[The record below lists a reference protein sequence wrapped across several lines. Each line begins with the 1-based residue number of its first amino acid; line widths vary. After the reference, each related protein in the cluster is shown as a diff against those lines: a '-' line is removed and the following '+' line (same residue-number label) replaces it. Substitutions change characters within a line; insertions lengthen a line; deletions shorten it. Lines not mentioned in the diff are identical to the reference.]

1 MNLEDIIMMVCIAGL
16 SFQMGMLFESINSFK
31 KRAEEFKDA

>member
-1 MNLEDIIMMVCIAGL
+1 MTLNEVIMVVCIAGL

-31 KRAEEFKDA
+31 KRAKEFAGE

>member
-1 MNLEDIIMMVCIAGL
+1 MPIEDIIMVVCIAGL

-31 KRAEEFKDA
+31 KRAKEFADY